1 MYAQYQVELKKNT
14 QMCIY
19 SLDDPN
25 KGDCVEFTFF
35 KGKFGRYLL
44 IRLKKSSLEKK
55 FSEQIF
61 FHFHFQNTI
70 SIKITPIKEH

>member
-1 MYAQYQVELKKNT
+1 
-14 QMCIY
+14 MCIY

-55 FSEQIF
+55 FSE
-61 FHFHFQNTI
+61 
-70 SIKITPIKEH
+70 